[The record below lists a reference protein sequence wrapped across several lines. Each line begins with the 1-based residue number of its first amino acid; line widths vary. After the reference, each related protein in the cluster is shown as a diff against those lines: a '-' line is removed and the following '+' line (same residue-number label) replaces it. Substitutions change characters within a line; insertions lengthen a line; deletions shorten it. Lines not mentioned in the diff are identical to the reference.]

1 MKKIILSL
9 ILLFSFSFG
18 DSTDYIKSLTNN
30 IEKPILVLIKQ
41 NNCRYCEKQIKVIDN
56 SVLREYI
63 DKNFQFTTIN
73 RSNDMIPVE
82 LLGSNVSPTI
92 FVVTKKGIIIDEMK
106 GLQKTN
112 TLLKRLNRSLY
123 RVNK

>member
-9 ILLFSFSFG
+9 TLLFSFSFG

>member
-9 ILLFSFSFG
+9 TLLFSFSFG

-92 FVVTKKGIIIDEMK
+92 FVVTKKGTVIDEMK
-106 GLQKTN
+106 GLQKTK

-123 RVNK
+123 QANK

>member
-63 DKNFQFTTIN
+63 EKNFQFTTIN